1 MGNLKQVEK
10 IWGTRKGRPPLKAT
24 LSFTRLYKFTSLGC
38 CSYRG
43 NWKIRQRNVKR
54 KRGRSEEIVQ
64 VKSTDVFIPLGVGS
78 PGFGAGAAAPPAW
91 DGSRACSGASL
102 LVKQK

>member
-38 CSYRG
+38 CSYSRELE
-43 NWKIRQRNVKR
+43 NKAKECEA
-54 KRGRSEEIVQ
+54 KERSQ
-64 VKSTDVFIPLGVGS
+64 
-78 PGFGAGAAAPPAW
+78 
-91 DGSRACSGASL
+91 
-102 LVKQK
+102 

>member
-1 MGNLKQVEK
+1 M
-10 IWGTRKGRPPLKAT
+10 
-24 LSFTRLYKFTSLGC
+24 
-38 CSYRG
+38 
-43 NWKIRQRNVKR
+43 KR

-64 VKSTDVFIPLGVGS
+64 VKSTDVFIPLEVGS

-91 DGSRACSGASL
+91 DDSRSCSGASL